1 MPGEFIV
8 DREGRNLPDA
18 LGHYGVPGM
27 AEGGV
32 VPRRGLRLLS
42 RLPTAATIN
51 RRVDS
56 KFLEMFKA
64 VGERAME
71 ALAATGIFSGVS
83 GMGGVGAGVTRW
95 SGIVLKVLALL
106 HQSASWLGTVL
117 QRMQR
122 ESGGNPYAINLWDI
136 NARNGDPSRGLMQTI
151 GATFAAYSN
160 GYRSRGIYDPLANI
174 YAGLNYA
181 LHRYGTLA
189 ALARPGGYDA
199 GGIMDPGELGIN
211 LTRRPERVLSARQT
225 DLFDRL
231 VARLEGTAADRALT
245 VLRLHPDDI
254 RAIGAELRAG
264 MTGANY
270 ESARQ
275 SWVYG
280 RTV

>member
-18 LGHYGVPGM
+18 LGHYGIPGM
-27 AEGGV
+27 ADGGP
-32 VPRRGLRLLS
+32 VPRRGLRLLT
-42 RLPTAATIN
+42 RLPSPATVN
-51 RRVDS
+51 RRVDT
-56 KFLEMFKA
+56 KFREMFRA

-71 ALAATGIFSGVS
+71 ALAESGIFSGAA
-83 GMGGVGAGVTRW
+83 GMGGVGSGVTRW
-95 SGIVLKVLALL
+95 SGLVLKVLSLL

-151 GATFAAYSN
+151 GATFAAYSD

-189 ALARPGGYDA
+189 ALGRPGGYDA
-199 GGIMDPGELGIN
+199 GGILQPGALGLN
-211 LTRRPERVLSARQT
+211 STSRPERVLSPSQT
-225 DLFDRL
+225 ALFERL
-231 VARLEGTAADRALT
+231 VAGGMLGNSYTINIAPTPLAHPADIGKAVVQSIQDFERANGS
-245 VLRLHPDDI
+245 RW
-254 RAIGAELRAG
+254 
-264 MTGANY
+264 
-270 ESARQ
+270 RQ
-275 SWVYG
+275 
-280 RTV
+280 